1 MSFYLPFEESF
12 HYPDHDDGIVVPVT
26 LKSGPLLHLTSA
38 VVDTGGG
45 ASASFRARSGN
56 LLGLDIEQGEYKR
69 LRTLSG
75 GLDSFGHEISIKA
88 LNLVVESAVYFA
100 RDKGLPRNILGR
112 QGWLRKLRFGLV
124 EYDNLIYL
132 GRYDA

>member
-1 MSFYLPFEESF
+1 MSLYLPFEESF
-12 HYPDHDDGIVVPVT
+12 HYPDHKDGIAIHVT
-26 LKSGPLLHLTSA
+26 LKSGALLHITSA

-45 ASASFRARSGN
+45 VCLFSREIGE

-75 GLDSFGHEISIKA
+75 GLDSFGHEVAIKA
-88 LNLVVESAVYFA
+88 LNIVLDSTVYFA
-100 RDKGLPRNILGR
+100 REEGLPRNILGR
-112 QGWLRKLRFGLV
+112 QGWLRKLRFCLV

-132 GRYDA
+132 GRYYA

>member
-1 MSFYLPFEESF
+1 MSLYLPFEESF
-12 HYPDHDDGIVVPVT
+12 HYPGSDTGIVIPVT
-26 LKSGPLLHLTSA
+26 LKSGQFIHLTSA
-38 VVDTGGG
+38 IVDTGGG
-45 ASASFRARSGN
+45 VCLFSREIGE

-69 LRTLSG
+69 LRTLTG
-75 GLDSFGHEISIKA
+75 GIDSFGHEVSIKT
-88 LNLVVESAVYFA
+88 LSLVLDSTVYFA
-100 RDKGLPRNILGR
+100 REKRLPRNILGR

>member
-1 MSFYLPFEESF
+1 MSLYLPFEESF
-12 HYPDHDDGIVVPVT
+12 QYPDHDDGIIIPVT

-45 ASASFRARSGN
+45 VCLFSREIGE

-69 LRTLSG
+69 LRTLTG
-75 GLDSFGHEISIKA
+75 GLDSFGHEVSIKA
-88 LNLVVESAVYFA
+88 LNLVLESTVYFA
-100 RDKGLPRNILGR
+100 REKALPRNILGR

>member
-1 MSFYLPFEESF
+1 MSLYLPFDESF
-12 HYPDHDDGIVVPVT
+12 HYPDDDDGIIIPVT
-26 LKSGPLLHLTSA
+26 LKSGALLHLTSA

-45 ASASFRARSGN
+45 ICLFSREIGE
-56 LLGLDIEQGEYKR
+56 LLGFDIEQGEYKR
-69 LRTLSG
+69 LRTLTG
-75 GLDSFGHEISIKA
+75 GLDSFGHEVSIKA
-88 LNLVVESAVYFA
+88 LNIVLDSTVYFA